1 MGSAVSDTE
10 QQEQTLE
17 SGGVY
22 DVIRKRLEEHGSD
35 LSKKVSK
42 LNSKR
47 EEDFGTT
54 NITVLGSCRVRTENN
69 CIPRDIV
76 CVGDLFLFGYNVYI
90 GLKTETKVSDV
101 FSLYRQRNQNDG
113 LELDHVPLEGTLL
126 DDPEFVSDF
135 KELYQYYKDS
145 KLVQLRRGIKGK
157 LLAIFQTGSAITDQ
171 KVFRWQVSVTGEVT
185 YIDNRGEH
193 DNIVPASHDFEW
205 TFTTREDHVR
215 GKHSHIN
222 ILDEVFVETIGG
234 DLTIKVENN
243 TDDGK
248 GIYSEKVE
256 DKNQSLQDA
265 QIAYAKVG
273 SLIVLKI
280 RPYKEKDWR
289 YLIFNSRT
297 QKVKRIDQ
305 IGLSAVQLPED
316 HGVIFPGGYYLQ
328 NGEFKVYDT
337 DVDDMYFLRSIISP
351 NGEDVLYVFYHYDE
365 GRFVLLSYNLIRKEL
380 EKPVICNG
388 YGLLENGHMAV
399 FRDQS
404 REPSRIHNLQ
414 LWQTPFVSEEYVDQT
429 AAGSSS
435 IFTKIGNPELVRAI
449 SDMFSICRSIDNQEP
464 TLASYE
470 DLIGSIT
477 RIIDSYHWLSHDD
490 VGNFVEDLNQIS
502 ATSEQVLD
510 EFEKVISIKKQA
522 QDAVSNAKREQTKL
536 IKEVKLGDW
545 SIIDGYIDALA
556 RLRRQRGNLI
566 TIKDLRYVDLD
577 SVKKLEEE
585 VIEAFNYISQNTV
598 DFLLQDNAFTPYI
611 ESIEQ
616 QHEQID
622 EIKTRVDLK
631 PTIERL
637 EQVGE
642 GLSLLTE
649 VINQLEIDDTTART
663 KILEGISAVFSN
675 LNKTKAS
682 ADIKWKE
689 IGKKEDVAEFGAQ
702 FLLLSQ
708 SVSSA
713 IAMADTPEKADENL
727 SRLLLQLEDLEG
739 RFGEHDEFVAE
750 LTEKREEIYSAFE
763 SKKQSLVEQKQS
775 RIQSLAN
782 AADRIIS
789 GITRRAKTIKSIE
802 ELNGYFA
809 SDQMA
814 LKVRSIIQQLRE
826 LDDNVK
832 ADDVESKI
840 KTALDRAIRAL
851 RDKIDIFADGGDI
864 IKLGVHRFSVNTQEL
879 DLTMLSRN
887 DRLALHLTGTEY
899 YQNIDDESLNQAQD
913 YWSQTIV
920 SENDDVYRGE
930 YLASSIYF
938 EAEHA
943 SNGTNLADL
952 RKLITQENAL
962 DDFVKDYAASRYDE
976 GYERGV
982 HDSDSARILEK
993 LLSLKETSGLLRFS
1007 SIARSLATLFWVYD
1021 KGKISREYWQ
1031 LQCSGFGKI
1040 ADFFGDSPDIV
1051 VLKHELSA
1059 AIEKFLQQENIQ
1071 FSESDLRIAGSYL
1084 VEELKTENL
1093 AFVISGKAEELANRL
1108 ISYLDRK
1115 SQLHSF
1121 EDSIRDLDG
1130 AVSNQIRLIVGWL
1143 NGFLSTLDDTKSEAL
1158 SKFTLEAA
1166 VFLLTRGNTERR
1178 VSDAITTA
1186 HIDGLLGQH
1195 RIIKDRK
1202 LTIDLPEFIQRL
1214 AAYHNKVVP
1223 GFRKLRELK
1232 TQITKSEREA
1242 LRVDEFIAQ
1251 ELTSFVRNKLINNVY
1266 LPLVGTNLAKQ
1277 MGTVGENKRTDLMG
1291 TLLLISPPGYGKTT
1305 LMEYIANRVGLVFM
1319 KINCPTIGHAVTSI
1333 DPEEATSAA
1342 AKQELNKLNLALEMG
1357 SNVMLY
1363 LDDIQ
1368 HTNPE
1373 FLQKFISLCDAQ
1385 RKIDGVWRG
1394 NAKTYDLRGKKFC
1407 VIMAGNPYT
1416 ESGEAFKIPDM
1427 LSNRAD
1433 VYNLGDVLSGN
1444 EDIFNLS
1451 YIENAMTSN
1460 SVLAPLASR
1469 EMDDFYNLIKMAQGK
1484 QVATNEL
1491 KHNYSGA
1498 EVNEIVA
1505 VLKHLFT
1512 IQEVILKVNSQYI
1525 ASASQDDAYRTE
1537 PPFKLQGSYRNMCRM
1552 AEKVV
1557 AIMNQEEIDQ
1567 MILDHYVGEAQ
1578 TLTTG
1583 AEENL
1588 LKLADLRG
1596 LMSIEQQQRWEE
1608 IKKTYSKNQSMGG
1621 DEDPVTKVAG
1631 QLNLLSGQVDGIKT
1645 AIISA
1650 SDANSSPQIEL
1661 LKKFDNTIDLLA
1673 KMQLQ
1678 VQVTNQP
1685 VPGLE
1690 PLLGTMA
1697 ATIEGSLLPVVK
1709 AMEHKLRLD
1718 HDIWD
1723 TLNGVVKELKG
1734 IDKER
1739 FGKLEMNEEVRGIF
1753 DADK

>member
-1 MGSAVSDTE
+1 MSSVESSSE
-10 QQEQTLE
+10 QDQTLE
-17 SGGVY
+17 TGGVY
-22 DVIRKRLEEHGSD
+22 EVIHKRLTEQGSE
-35 LSKKVSK
+35 LSKKVNE
-42 LNSKR
+42 LNNKR
-47 EEDFGTT
+47 EEAFGSTS
-54 NITVLGSCRVRTENN
+54 IEVLGSARIRTENN

-76 CVGDLFLFGYNVYI
+76 CVGDLYLFGYNVYI

-101 FSLYRQRNQNDG
+101 FALYRQRNQDDI
-113 LELDHVPLEGTLL
+113 LELDHVQFEGTFL
-126 DDPEFVSDF
+126 DDPKFVADF
-135 KELYQYYKDS
+135 QELYQYYKDS

-171 KVFRWQVSVTGEVT
+171 KVFRWEVKPSGEVK
-185 YIDNRGEH
+185 YIDNRGEK
-193 DNIVPASHDFEW
+193 DNIIPPPYDFEW

-215 GKHSHIN
+215 GMHSHIN
-222 ILDEVFVETIGG
+222 ILDEIFVETIGG

-248 GIYSEKVE
+248 GIYSEPVE

-273 SLIVLKI
+273 SLILLKV

-289 YLIFNSRT
+289 YLIFNCLT

-337 DVDDMYFLRSIISP
+337 DVNDMYFLRSIVSP
-351 NGEDVLYVFYHYDE
+351 NGEDVFYVFYHYEE

-388 YGLLENGHMAV
+388 YGMLANGYMAV
-399 FRDQS
+399 FRDQTQDPT
-404 REPSRIHNLQ
+404 RVHNLQ
-414 LWQTPFVSEEYVDQT
+414 LWQTPFQSEEYHEKASVESD
-429 AAGSSS
+429 SFFSR
-435 IFTKIGNPELVRAI
+435 IGNSELVRAI
-449 SDMFSICRSIDNQEP
+449 SDMLSICRAIESQEP

-470 DLIGSIT
+470 ELIASIT
-477 RIIDSYHWLSHDD
+477 RILDSYHWLDSSE
-490 VGNFVEDLNQIS
+490 VGNYIQDLNQIS
-502 ATSEQVLD
+502 ATAEQVLD

-522 QDAVSNAKREQTKL
+522 QQAVEKSRKQQNQL

-545 SIIDGYIDALA
+545 STIEGYIDAIA
-556 RLRRQRGNLI
+556 KLRSQRGNLI

-577 SVKKLEEE
+577 SVKKLEKE
-585 VIEAFNYISQNTV
+585 VIETLELVSKNTV
-598 DFLLQDNAFTPYI
+598 AFLLKDDAFAPYI
-611 ESIEQ
+611 DSINEQ
-616 QHEQID
+616 QEQ
-622 EIKTRVDLK
+622 VDKIASRTELK
-631 PTIERL
+631 PVIERL
-637 EQVGE
+637 EEVGE

-649 VINQLEIDDTTART
+649 VINQLEIEDTNART
-663 KILEGISAVFSN
+663 QILGGISSVFSS
-675 LNKTKAS
+675 LNKTKAA
-682 ADIKWKE
+682 ADIRWKE

-713 IAMADTPEKADENL
+713 VSMSDTPEKADENL

-739 RFGEHDEFVAE
+739 RFGEHDEFAAD
-750 LTEKREEIYSAFE
+750 LAEKREEIYSAFE

-775 RIQSLAN
+775 RIQSLDK
-782 AADRIIS
+782 AAQRIIS
-789 GITRRAKTIKSIE
+789 GISRRAKTIKTID

-809 SDQMA
+809 ADQMA
-814 LKVRSIIQQLRE
+814 LKVRSIIQQLRD

-832 ADDVESKI
+832 ADDIESKI
-840 KTALDRAIRAL
+840 KTAQDRAIRSL
-851 RDKIDIFADGGDI
+851 RDKLDIFADGGDI
-864 IKLGVHRFSVNTQEL
+864 IKLGNNSFSVNSQEL
-879 DLTMLSRN
+879 DLTIISREDN
-887 DRLALHLTGTEY
+887 LALHLTGTDY
-899 YQNIDDESLNQAQD
+899 YSEIENEELNEIRD
-913 YWSQTIV
+913 YWAQTLV

-930 YLASSIYF
+930 YLASSIF
-938 EAEHA
+938 FDAEHA
-943 SNGTNLADL
+943 INGTSLADL
-952 RKLITQENAL
+952 RKLATQENFI
-962 DDFVKDYAASRYDE
+962 DEFVKDYAASRYDE

-982 HDSDSARILEK
+982 HDYDAARILEK
-993 LLSLKETSGLLRFS
+993 VLSLKEVSGLLSFS
-1007 SIARSLATLFWVYD
+1007 SNARSLAILFWVYN
-1021 KGKISREYWQ
+1021 KGKNSREYWQ

-1040 ADFFGDSPDIV
+1040 ADFFGDSPDILE
-1051 VLKHELSA
+1051 LKYELSA
-1059 AIEKFLQQENIQ
+1059 AIEKFLQNEAIPY
-1071 FSESDLRIAGSYL
+1071 EDSDISISGSYL
-1084 VEELKTENL
+1084 VEELKQDRL
-1093 AFVISGKAEELANRL
+1093 AFVVSGKAEDLANRL
-1108 ISYLDRK
+1108 LKYLDQK
-1115 SQLHSF
+1115 NQQDSF
-1121 EDSIRDLDG
+1121 ETSIKDLDG
-1130 AVSNQIRLIVGWL
+1130 SLANQLRLIVGWIK
-1143 NGFLSTLDDTKSEAL
+1143 GYLSTQDPSRAQIF
-1158 SKFTLEAA
+1158 SAFIIEAA
-1166 VFLLTRGNTERR
+1166 VYLLTRSEIERAT
-1178 VSDAITTA
+1178 SDAVTTTQ
-1186 HIDGLLGQH
+1186 ISDLLGQH
-1195 RIIKDRK
+1195 SRIQDRK
-1202 LTIDLPEFIQRL
+1202 MQIDLPEFLQRL
-1214 AAYHNKVVP
+1214 TKYHAVVVP
-1223 GFRKLRELK
+1223 GFKKLRELK
-1232 TQITKSEREA
+1232 MQIAKAEREA

-1251 ELTSFVRNKLINNVY
+1251 ELTSFVRNKLIDNVY
-1266 LPLVGTNLAKQ
+1266 LPLIGANLAKQ

-1291 TLLLISPPGYGKTT
+1291 ALLLISPPGYGKTT
-1305 LMEYIANRVGLVFM
+1305 LMEYIANRIGLVFM

-1342 AKQELNKLNLALEMG
+1342 AKQELIKLNLALEMG
-1357 SNVMLY
+1357 NNVMLY

-1385 RKIDGVWRG
+1385 RKIEGVWKG
-1394 NAKTYDLRGKKFC
+1394 KAKTYDLRGKKFC

-1416 ESGEAFKIPDM
+1416 ESGAAFKIPDM

-1433 VYNLGDVLSGN
+1433 VYNLGDVLGGN
-1444 EDIFNLS
+1444 EDAFNLS

-1460 SVLAPLASR
+1460 PVLAPLASR
-1469 EMDDFYNLIKMAQGK
+1469 EMDDFYSLIKMAQGG

-1512 IQEVILKVNSQYI
+1512 LQDVILKVNNQYI
-1525 ASASQDDAYRTE
+1525 ASASQDDSYRTE
-1537 PPFKLQGSYRNMCRM
+1537 PPFKLQGSYRNMCRL

-1557 AIMNQEEIDQ
+1557 AIMNYDEINQ
-1567 MILDHYVGEAQ
+1567 LIQDHYIGEAQ

-1588 LKLADLRG
+1588 LKLAELRG
-1596 LMSIEQQQRWEE
+1596 VMAEEQQQRWQD
-1608 IKKTYSKNQSMGG
+1608 IKKTYRKNQSMGG
-1621 DEDPVTKVAG
+1621 EEDPVTKVAG
-1631 QLNLLSGQVDGIKT
+1631 QLNLLSGQVDGIKS
-1645 AIISA
+1645 AIMSA
-1650 SDANSSPQIEL
+1650 SEANNSPQIEL
-1661 LKKFDNTIDLLA
+1661 LKKFDNTIDLLS

-1690 PLLGTMA
+1690 PLLTSMA
-1697 ATIEGSLLPVVK
+1697 STIESSLLPVVK

-1723 TLNGVVKELKG
+1723 TLNGVVKELKD

-1739 FGKLEMNEEVRGIF
+1739 FSKLEMNKEVRDVF
-1753 DADK
+1753 DSSE

>member
-1 MGSAVSDTE
+1 MSSAVSNTD

-22 DVIRKRLEEHGSD
+22 NVIRKRLEEHGSN
-35 LSKKVSK
+35 LNNKVNA
-42 LNSKR
+42 LNLKR
-47 EEDFGTT
+47 EEAFGSTS
-54 NITVLGSCRVRTENN
+54 ITVLGSARVRTENN
-69 CIPRDIV
+69 CIARDIV

-101 FSLYRQRNQNDG
+101 FSLYRQRNQNDE
-113 LELDHVPLEGTLL
+113 LELDHVPLEGTFL
-126 DDPEFVSDF
+126 DDPQFITDF

-171 KVFRWQVSVTGEVT
+171 KVFRWQISATGDVT
-185 YIDNRGEH
+185 YIDNRGEN

-205 TFTTREDHVR
+205 TFTTRDDHVR

-243 TDDGK
+243 TDDGM
-248 GIYSEKVE
+248 GIYSEPV
-256 DKNQSLQDA
+256 DDSNQSLQDA
-265 QIAYAKVG
+265 QIAYAKLGTLV
-273 SLIVLKI
+273 LLKI

-289 YLIFNSRT
+289 YLIYNSRA

-337 DVDDMYFLRSIISP
+337 NVDDMYFLRSIISP
-351 NGEDVLYVFYHYDE
+351 NGEDVMYVFYHYEE

-380 EKPVICNG
+380 EKPVVCNG

-399 FRDQS
+399 FREQS
-404 REPSRIHNLQ
+404 QDPTRIHNLQ
-414 LWQTPFVSEEYVDQT
+414 LWQTPFVTEEFIDKNGQENDSVF
-429 AAGSSS
+429 A
-435 IFTKIGNPELVRAI
+435 KIGNPDLVRAI
-449 SDMFSICRSIDNQEP
+449 SDMFSVCRSIDNQEP

-477 RIIDSYHWLSHDD
+477 RIIDSYHWLSNSDI
-490 VGNFVEDLNQIS
+490 GTFVEDLNHIS

-510 EFEKVISIKKQA
+510 EFEKVVAIKKQA
-522 QDAVSNAKREQTKL
+522 TEAVTKAKIEQVKL

-545 SIIDGYIDALA
+545 ATIDGYINALS
-556 RLRRQRGNLI
+556 RLRTQRGNLI
-566 TIKDLRYVDLD
+566 TIKDLRHVDLE
-577 SVKKLEEE
+577 SVKSLEND
-585 VIEAFNYISQNTV
+585 VIDAFDHVSRNTV
-598 DFLLQDNAFTPYI
+598 DFLLKDDAFSPYMD
-611 ESIEQ
+611 SIEQ
-616 QHEQID
+616 QHQQIN

-631 PTIERL
+631 PVIEKL
-637 EQVGE
+637 EEIGE

-649 VINQLEIDDTTART
+649 VINQLEIEDTTART
-663 KILEGISAVFSN
+663 QILEGISSLFGN
-675 LNKTKAS
+675 LNKTKAA
-682 ADIKWKE
+682 ADIRWKE

-713 IAMADTPEKADENL
+713 ISMSDTPEKADENL

-739 RFGEHDEFVAE
+739 RFGEHEQFVAD

-775 RIQSLAN
+775 RVQSLAN
-782 AADRIIS
+782 AADRIIA
-789 GITRRAKTIKSIE
+789 GITRRAKTIKSID

-814 LKVRSIIQQLRE
+814 LKVRTIVEQLRE

-832 ADDVESKI
+832 ADDIQSKI
-840 KTALDRAIRAL
+840 KTALDRAIRSL
-851 RDKIDIFADGGDI
+851 RDKIDIFADGGDT
-864 IKLGVHRFSVNTQEL
+864 IKLGAHSFSVNTQEL

-887 DRLALHLTGTEY
+887 DNLALHLTGTDY
-899 YQNIDDESLNQAQD
+899 YQEIEDAALNDARD
-913 YWSQTIV
+913 YWTQTIV

-943 SNGTNLADL
+943 TNGTTLADL
-952 RKLITQENAL
+952 RKLITQEDAL
-962 DDFVKDYAASRYDE
+962 DEFVKDYAASRYDE

-982 HDSDSARILEK
+982 HDHDSARILEK
-993 LLSLKETSGLLRFS
+993 LLSLKETTGLLSFS
-1007 SIARSLATLFWVYD
+1007 TVARSLAILFWVYS
-1021 KGKISREYWQ
+1021 KGNITREYWQ

-1051 VLKHELSA
+1051 ALKSELSE
-1059 AIEKFLQQENIQ
+1059 AIEKFLQHENIQ
-1071 FSESDLRIAGSYL
+1071 YSESDLRIAGSYL
-1084 VEELKTENL
+1084 VEELKQDNL
-1093 AFVISGKAEELANRL
+1093 AFVISGKADDLANRL
-1108 ISYLDRK
+1108 LTYLDRK
-1115 SQLHSF
+1115 NQLPSF
-1121 EDSIRDLDG
+1121 ETSIKDLDG
-1130 AVSNQIRLIVGWL
+1130 AVSNQVRLIVGWL
-1143 NGFLSTLDDTKSEAL
+1143 NGFLGTLDTNKAQTL
-1158 SKFTLEAA
+1158 AKYTLEAA
-1166 VFLLTRGNTERR
+1166 AFLLTRDRTERR
-1178 VSDAITTA
+1178 VSDAVTTA
-1186 HIDGLLGQH
+1186 QIDGLLGQH
-1195 RIIKDRK
+1195 SIIEDRK

-1223 GFRKLRELK
+1223 GFRQLRELK
-1232 TQITKSEREA
+1232 TNITKAERSS

-1251 ELTSFVRNKLINNVY
+1251 ELTSFVRNKLINDVY

-1342 AKQELNKLNLALEMG
+1342 AKQELIKLNLAFEMG

-1385 RKIDGVWRG
+1385 RKIEGVWRG

-1433 VYNLGDVLSGN
+1433 VYNLGDVFSGN

-1460 SVLAPLASR
+1460 TVLAPLASR
-1469 EMDDFYNLIKMAQGK
+1469 EMDDFYTFIKMAQGG
-1484 QVATNEL
+1484 QIATNAL

-1498 EVNEIVA
+1498 EVNEVVA

-1512 IQEVILKVNSQYI
+1512 IQGVILKVNSQYI

-1557 AIMNQEEIDQ
+1557 AIMNQDEIDQ
-1567 MILDHYVGEAQ
+1567 LILNHYVSEAQ

-1588 LKLADLRG
+1588 LKLAELRD
-1596 LMSIEQQQRWEE
+1596 LMSPEQEQRWGE
-1608 IKKTYSKNQSMGG
+1608 IKKTYNKNQSMGG

-1631 QLNLLSGQVDGIKT
+1631 QLNLLSGQVDGIKS
-1645 AIISA
+1645 AILTA
-1650 SDANSSPQIEL
+1650 SDANSLPQIEL

-1734 IDKER
+1734 IDKDR
-1739 FGKLEMNEEVRGIF
+1739 FGKLEMNEEVRGVF
-1753 DADK
+1753 NADK